1 MSKDINDRQ
10 IVRRLILVPRFN
22 NYHPDPTPGALRWMI
37 FMNKNNFNRC
47 IVRRGKRILIDEVEY
62 FKWFDENNR
71 N

>member
-10 IVRRLILVPRFN
+10 VVRRLIPVPKFN

-37 FMNKNNFNRC
+37 FMNKNNLNRC
-47 IVRRGKRILIDEVEY
+47 VVRRGKRVLIDEIEY
-62 FKWFDENNR
+62 FKWLDENNR